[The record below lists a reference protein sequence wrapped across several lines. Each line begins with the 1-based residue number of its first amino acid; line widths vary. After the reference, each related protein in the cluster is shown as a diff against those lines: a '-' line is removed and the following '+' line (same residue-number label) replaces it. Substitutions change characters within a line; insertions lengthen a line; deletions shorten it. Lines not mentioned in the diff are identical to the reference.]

1 MRSAHIVP
9 KVLIGLVA
17 MTVAQAAL
25 AQATRSSVDI
35 AASTGSTGASE
46 FKDPKTGQ
54 IWTPETVG
62 QDGRPLTGP
71 DDKAFNPSAQN
82 VPVAMIDQ
90 RVRGRPVGTVPVTA
104 GPTVPIV
111 VMDNASLRAVPG
123 QRWQAVLYLDNN
135 SGTPVDPVLECRF
148 TNGGKAVMNT
158 RAIVQQTAPSVRQGL
173 IIYGPRTDVFVD
185 RVSCQVTAP

>member
-1 MRSAHIVP
+1 MRSVHIVP
-9 KVLIGLVA
+9 KVLIGLIA
-17 MTVAQAAL
+17 MTMAQAAL

-35 AASTGSTGASE
+35 AASTGAPE

-54 IWTPETVG
+54 VWTPDTVG

-82 VPVAMIDQ
+82 VPATPCSEQ

-135 SGTPVDPVLECRF
+135 SGNPVEPVIECRF
-148 TNGGKAVMNT
+148 TNGGKPVMAT
-158 RAIVQQTAPSVRQGL
+158 RAMVQQTAPSVRQGL
-173 IIYGPRTDVFVD
+173 VIYGPRTDVFVD

>member
-25 AQATRSSVDI
+25 AQATRSNVDI
-35 AASTGSTGASE
+35 AASTGAPE

-54 IWTPETVG
+54 IWTPETVS

-71 DDKAFNPSAQN
+71 DDRAFNPSAQN
-82 VPVAMIDQ
+82 VPATMVEQ
-90 RVRGRPVGTVPVTA
+90 RVRGRPVGTVPVTV

-135 SGTPVDPVLECRF
+135 SGNPVVPVIECRF
-148 TNGGKAVMNT
+148 TNGGNPVMAT
-158 RAIVQQTAPSVRQGL
+158 RATVQQTAPSVRQGL
-173 IIYGPRTDVFVD
+173 VIYGPRVDVFVD